1 MKRGVLISVS
11 LLLGALGLGMS
22 LPTSA
27 NAATTIP
34 KSMQGT
40 WFYFSGD
47 EDPGLTRVVLKDKT
61 YDIAFGTFS
70 HGKFVKKWNNKQPL
84 KLANQLTVNKTF
96 TTSKQ
101 GKKLILKTKMA
112 DWGLITYTYSMK
124 KGHLYQH
131 WEKYDGGFK
140 NAYSSATFK
149 YSKLAHPDKYLSDV
163 YKKGLDP
170 RV

>member
-22 LPTSA
+22 RPTA
-27 NAATTIP
+27 ADAATTIP
-34 KSMQGT
+34 QNMRGT
-40 WFYFSGD
+40 WYFSNGD
-47 EDPGLTRVVLKDKT
+47 EDPGLTRVVMKAKT

-112 DWGLITYTYSMK
+112 DWGLITTTYSMK
-124 KGHLYQH
+124 KGHLYQQ
-131 WEKYDGGFK
+131 WVKDDSGAK
-140 NAYSSATFK
+140 NVYLSGTFK
-149 YSKLAHPDKYLSDV
+149 YSKLAHPGKYLNEV
-163 YKKGLDP
+163 YKAGTARRL
-170 RV
+170 

>member
-27 NAATTIP
+27 DAATTIP
-34 KSMQGT
+34 QNMRGT
-40 WFYFSGD
+40 WFFSNGD
-47 EDPGLTRVVLKDKT
+47 EDPGLTRVVLKAKT

-112 DWGLITYTYSMK
+112 DWGLITTTYSMK
-124 KGHLYQH
+124 KGHLYQQ
-131 WEKYDGGFK
+131 WTKDDSDAK
-140 NAYSSATFK
+140 NVYLSGVFK
-149 YSKLAHPDKYLSDV
+149 YSKLAHPEKYLNEV
-163 YKKGLDP
+163 YKAGTARRL
-170 RV
+170 